1 MQNSASQSIIN
12 KTAVYVKKE
21 LEGEGSGHDWW
32 HIKQVW
38 DMARRLSNGEN
49 VNLMVVELA
58 ALLHDIADHKFHG
71 GDATVGPKVARAWLE
86 SIQAEEPV
94 IAEVCEIIKDLSY
107 KGAGVETPMRTLE
120 GKIVQDADRL
130 NAIGAIGIARA
141 FAYGGYKK
149 RELYNPDKP
158 PVLHS
163 SFTAYKN
170 DKGST
175 INHFYEK
182 LFLLKDRLNT
192 AAAKEIA
199 EKRHQFMETFVQQ
212 FLEEWEGNS

>member
-1 MQNSASQSIIN
+1 MPRLDSQSIIT
-12 KTAVYVKKE
+12 KTAEYVRKE

-38 DMARRLSNGEN
+38 EMACRLSKGQQ
-49 VNLMVVELA
+49 VNLEVIELA
-58 ALLHDIADHKFHG
+58 ALLHDIADHKFHS
-71 GDATVGPKVARAWLE
+71 GDESVGPKVARAWLE
-86 SIQAEEPV
+86 SIQVKESV
-94 IAEVCEIIKDLSY
+94 IADVCEIIKDLSY
-107 KGAGVETPMRTLE
+107 KGAGVETPMRNLE
-120 GKIVQDADRL
+120 GEIVQDADRL

-141 FAYGGYKK
+141 FAYGGFKK

-163 SFTAYKN
+163 SFSAYKN

-199 EKRHQFMETFVQQ
+199 EQRHQFMETFVLQ
-212 FLEEWEGNS
+212 FLDEWEGKS